1 MINNS
6 TLGKQKR
13 IIGFRE
19 LVDDKTGEIVI
30 SNEIEHEIKDIN
42 WEKIWLDNL
51 LYAIGIVSD
60 KGMRVLSYFLENRDY
75 ENKVL
80 ANKEMII
87 RHTGISRGT
96 VYPIIK
102 KLIEGGVI
110 KELDLGFQVNPDI
123 IFNTSEAKR
132 KKIRRL
138 DVILSYNR
146 KEIKESKTYE
156 VFK

>member
-6 TLGKQKR
+6 TLGRQKR

-30 SNEIEHEIKDIN
+30 SNEIEHEVKDIN

-60 KGMRVLSYFLENRDY
+60 KGMRVLAYFLENRDY

-96 VYPIIK
+96 VYPIIR

-132 KKIRRL
+132 KKIKRL

-146 KEIKESKTYE
+146 KEIKNSNVYE
-156 VFK
+156 VEK

>member
-6 TLGKQKR
+6 TLGRQKR

-19 LVDDKTGEIVI
+19 LVDDKTGEIII
-30 SNEIEHEIKDIN
+30 SNEIEHEVKDIN

-60 KGMRVLSYFLENRDY
+60 KGMRVLAYFLENRDY

-96 VYPIIK
+96 VYPIIR

-132 KKIRRL
+132 KKIKRL

-146 KEIKESKTYE
+146 KEIKNSNVYE
-156 VFK
+156 VEK